1 MNLDRILKPGMH
13 IEFTFGGQ
21 DDRDMVWDARVHAS
35 SADSFVIAAPEYMD
49 RAFIA
54 PVGREVVVWAGG
66 DNARC
71 CFDSRILRE
80 ISEQGDILLELE
92 KPQKLMT
99 SDRRHFV
106 RMKSHLPVKFAIVG
120 PEEIG
125 HWKNAEPV
133 TPANLFDLSGVG
145 LSFKY
150 HREFSAQT
158 RMVFDLPLEMKN
170 AAITIRM
177 LATVVRSEPHEHS
190 FRVGV
195 RFDNASELQQ
205 DLIMK
210 HLFYTMRKNI
220 QISRDDF

>member
-13 IEFTFGGQ
+13 IEFTFGGP
-21 DDRDMVWDARVHAS
+21 DDEKTVWKARIQANR
-35 SADSFVIAAPEYMD
+35 ADSFVIAAPEYMD
-49 RAFIA
+49 RAVIA
-54 PVGREVVVWAGG
+54 PVGREVVVWAGV

-71 CFDSRILRE
+71 CFDSRIWRE
-80 ISEQGDILLELE
+80 ISEQGSILLELE
-92 KPQKLMT
+92 KPQKLMA

-106 RMKSHLPVKFAIVG
+106 RMKSHLPVKFAVIG

-125 HWKNAEPV
+125 QWKNAEPV
-133 TPANLFDLSGVG
+133 TPATLIDLSGVG

-150 HREFSAQT
+150 QQQFSAET

-170 AAITIRM
+170 TAITVRM
-177 LATVVRSEPHEHS
+177 LGRVVRSEPYEYS

-220 QISRDDF
+220 QINRDDF